1 LTEVARVLSRH
12 GRTGRLGGDEF
23 GVWIERPP
31 VDAQAIAALI
41 VGEVAASFSDYDGP
55 RVDVSIGVATAP
67 QNGTELAEVLGTADA
82 ALYAAKRAG
91 RSRVVVAPDGGFP
104 DALAA

>member
-1 LTEVARVLSRH
+1 MARIVP
-12 GRTGRLGGDEF
+12 DMC
-23 GVWIERPP
+23 V
-31 VDAQAIAALI
+31 AALI

-67 QNGTELAEVLGTADA
+67 QNSTELAEVLETADA